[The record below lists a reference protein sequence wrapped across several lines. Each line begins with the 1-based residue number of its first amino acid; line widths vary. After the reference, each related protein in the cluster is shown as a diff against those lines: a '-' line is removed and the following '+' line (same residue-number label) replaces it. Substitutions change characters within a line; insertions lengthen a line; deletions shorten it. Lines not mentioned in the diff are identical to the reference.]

1 MITQAQTQ
9 SKPRLLVFVPE
20 FPRVTETF
28 IQREIAKLI
37 DLGNFDVTVFALQRA
52 SGKFLP
58 KVEVHTVYKTLSPLV
73 FVKALIWVLPR
84 WKRLLGAWRM
94 YEADPDFSKVSRF
107 KRVYFFLKAVG
118 YSYLFS
124 KYSPDHIH
132 ANFMSWP
139 STMAWLASTLL
150 EIPYSISAHA
160 KDVMVDGEFFELK
173 GKTAKFTTI
182 CNRYA
187 YDFCKKRMNSVPSA
201 QVIMQYH
208 GIDPEKAFSDI
219 SPRERSERFFI
230 SNVGS
235 RLVEKKGQR
244 YLISAMALLRDW
256 GIDAELHI
264 AGPGHLYD
272 ALMSQIADLH
282 LTDSVYIHGEGKGI
296 PFEEVAAFLKA
307 CDVVVQSNVNLDS
320 GDADGIP
327 TLVIE
332 SALLSKPII
341 STDAGSIPELIVDG
355 QTGLVVPQ
363 KDVYAL
369 AVAIARVYVAL
380 KNDFPVKLP
389 TEVKQIID
397 SEPIDPVAL
406 GASAK
411 LRALENFDLTK
422 NVQALEKLLLA

>member
-1 MITQAQTQ
+1 MSTQAQTQ
-9 SKPRLLVFVPE
+9 SNPRLLVFVPE

-37 DLGNFDVTVFALQRA
+37 DLDNFNVTVFALQRA

-58 KVEVHTVYKTLSPLV
+58 GVDAHTVYESLTPLA
-73 FVKALIWVLPR
+73 FVKAMFWVVPR
-84 WKRLLGAWRM
+84 GRLLLSAWRA
-94 YEADPDFSKVSRF
+94 YKADPDFSEVAGMG
-107 KRVYFFLKAVG
+107 RVYFFLKAVG
-118 YSYLFS
+118 YAYLFS
-124 KYSPDHIH
+124 KHSPDHIH
-132 ANFMSWP
+132 ANFMSWS
-139 STMAWLASTLL
+139 STMAWLASVLL

-160 KDVMVDGEFFELK
+160 KDVMVEGEFFELK

-187 YDFCKKRMNSVPSA
+187 HDFCLQRMHSVPSA

-208 GIDPEKAFSDI
+208 GIDPDTSFSGI
-219 SPRERSERFFI
+219 RPVERSSRFFV

-264 AGPGHLYD
+264 AGPGPLYD
-272 ALMSQIADLH
+272 VLQDQIAKLH
-282 LTDSVYIHGEGKGI
+282 LTDSVFIHGEGNGI
-296 PFEEVAAFLKA
+296 PFEKVVAFLKA
-307 CDVVVQSNVNLDS
+307 CDVVVQSNINLDS

-363 KDVYAL
+363 KDVSAL
-369 AVAIARVYVAL
+369 ATAIARVYVAL
-380 KNDFPVKLP
+380 REDRPKRLP
-389 TEVKQIID
+389 SEVIQLIESD
-397 SEPIDPVAL
+397 PIDPIAL
-406 GASAK
+406 GSSAK
-411 LRALENFDLTK
+411 SRALENFDLTK
-422 NVQALEKLLLA
+422 NVRALEKLLLS